1 MNFSLLTDD
10 ADIASSIFRREH
22 KQDNWYVHLST
33 YVQEIPVIHTRKNG
47 CIGIDFNA
55 ELISVTYV
63 KWDGNIEYLEE
74 LPYQW
79 KNQTT
84 GQRQAT
90 MRNIVA
96 TIVKLADFF
105 ECAIAIESLDFTKKK
120 AKMSEESKIYNAM
133 LSNLSTGMF
142 REALE
147 SCCRRFGV
155 ELIKVNP
162 AFTSVIGMVNYMAK
176 YGLNSGTAAA
186 LVVGRRALK
195 LSEKIPQCLLRPED
209 VNKHDWSH
217 WRRVASF
224 IKLHRIRRTQLF
236 QWRKALEGIL
246 THSLWAEH
254 QLSQQV
260 HIETGEPRN
269 HLHSPMANV

>member
-1 MNFSLLTDD
+1 MGKSQAGGGTMMKVFPLQEDGLYQLEVQLPRPLQNKYGQKIRLEFSVSDRSGRYRSSDLDYALNNLKPIT
-10 ADIASSIFRREH
+10 ISIFRREH
-22 KQDNWYVHLST
+22 KRDNWYIHLST
-33 YVQEIPVIHTRKNG
+33 YVQEIPIVHTRKNG

-55 ELISVTYV
+55 EEISVAYV

-120 AKMSEESKIYNAM
+120 SKMSEESKVYNAM

-147 SCCRRFGV
+147 SRCRRFGV

-162 AFTSVIGMVNYMAK
+162 AFTSVIGMINYMAK

-186 LVVGRRALK
+186 LVIGRRALK
-195 LSEKIPQCLLRPED
+195 L
-209 VNKHDWSH
+209 
-217 WRRVASF
+217 
-224 IKLHRIRRTQLF
+224 
-236 QWRKALEGIL
+236 
-246 THSLWAEH
+246 
-254 QLSQQV
+254 
-260 HIETGEPRN
+260 
-269 HLHSPMANV
+269 